1 LEAAV
6 RRRFNKKERQALY
19 LAADG
24 KSEMSGQPLGDDW
37 HADHVKP
44 WSLGGTTTMDNA
56 QALTA
61 AENIRKGASTIE
73 SVLTRSWQ
81 LKFLEK
87 YRGHP
92 SPDFLLAALPAAG
105 KTRAALGVAREF
117 LNAPERRLIIIGPTL
132 NIQSQWKEQAQ
143 SIFGIQLLTERFS
156 GHLDTPDFNG
166 VVTTYQTVANNM
178 LLFKRLCIKHRC
190 MIVFDEI
197 HHAGDYASWGR
208 ALREA
213 FEPAQK
219 RLMLSG
225 TPFRSDGNPI
235 PFLQLGAD
243 GAYQIDFAY
252 DYPAALRD
260 GVIREIT
267 FHRYAGSVTFK
278 CEDQQQTFRTEDE
291 LQDDDAARRLRLLL
305 SSPTYMGGLLQAAH
319 DQLLEVRKTKPD
331 AGGLVLCI
339 NADHAVRVQCLL
351 REITGAEPDLIVSDG
366 ELATSTADTF
376 RKDTSRMWAVAV
388 RQVSEGVDIR
398 RLMVLAYLT
407 NWRTALFF
415 RQAVGRIMRYEG
427 TDADIEAYCFLP
439 QDPDLAEHAKTI
451 EQFQAQVLAEQD
463 RDDFGDLDDEHPE
476 SERTTEQLTLLN
488 AEAQFD
494 GLTNRGQHHDA
505 TRSTQI
511 IEFAR
516 KYQCSEANAAR
527 ILFDFGI
534 TPAPT
539 PAATPDNEALLIK
552 LAKDCNSRTNQL
564 AKARSCEPRE
574 IHGQWIKL
582 TNAAH
587 GKMTLMQF
595 RQKLEWLEAQL
606 REIGW
611 I

>member
-1 LEAAV
+1 MIP

-24 KSEMSGQPLGDDW
+24 KSEMSGEPLGDDW

-56 QALTA
+56 QALNA
-61 AENIRKGASTIE
+61 AENTNKGARTIE
-73 SVLTRSWQ
+73 GALTRSWQ

-87 YRGHP
+87 YRGHS

-132 NIQSQWKEQAQ
+132 NIRSQWKEQAKD
-143 SIFGIQLLTERFS
+143 IFGIQLLTERFA

-166 VVTTYQTVANNM
+166 VVTTYQTVASNM
-178 LLFKRLCIKHRC
+178 LLFKRLCVKYRC
-190 MIVFDEI
+190 MAIFDEI

-278 CEDQQQTFRTEDE
+278 SEDQQQTFRTEDE

-305 SSPTYMGGLLQAAH
+305 SSQTYMTGLLQAAH

-339 NADHAVRVQCLL
+339 NADHAVLVQGLL
-351 REITGAEPDLIVSDG
+351 REITGSEPDLIVSDG
-366 ELATSTADTF
+366 DLATSTADTF
-376 RKDTSRMWAVAV
+376 RKDTNRTWAVAV

-439 QDPDLAEHAKTI
+439 QDPELAEHAKTI
-451 EQFQAQVLAEQD
+451 EQFQAQVLAEHE
-463 RDDFGDLDDEHPE
+463 RDDTDDQGERAK
-476 SERTTEQLTLLN
+476 SEFTPEQLSLLN

-539 PAATPDNEALLIK
+539 PDATPDNEAELIRC
-552 LAKDCNSRTNQL
+552 AKKCNARTNQL
-564 AKARSCEPRE
+564 ARARKCEPKE
-574 IHGQWIKL
+574 IHKQWIKL
-582 TNAAH
+582 TNVGH

-606 REIGW
+606 REIKW